1 MPLTAIRKRITA
13 LVLTLMMV
21 LFCGVSAAEIGKI
34 NIVQEGKSKLS
45 EELIRFNLQLKPGG
59 VFDEN
64 VLNSDIKRL
73 YETGYFADVL
83 TETKEAG
90 EGKVDVTI
98 KTVARP
104 TIKNVYIVGNVK
116 FDSYELMRNVSL
128 NADQPMNDNQL
139 LESVRKLREFYKEKG
154 YNEAQVVPE
163 IKTLEDGRID
173 VIFQVTEN
181 LRLKVDHVTFEGNTV
196 YSAMTL
202 KDVLANRWSI
212 LSRFFEIGLFDPAE
226 INNDKARLRELYLN
240 KGYLDFKVEDVAV
253 TPQPGDPEYVD
264 IKYKL
269 YEGEP
274 YKVGDIS
281 IEGNHVFD
289 TEQLLGLIKLKKGQ
303 IFDNREEQAS
313 NKEITG
319 LYQTLGYAD
328 VACSAERIPDFE
340 NKTVNLKFIVYEG
353 RKYEVG
359 EVYVVGNKK
368 TKTPV
373 ILRELVIQPDDPLDN
388 NRIEASK
395 ERLMGTGYFKS
406 VEAVSVNTDQISK
419 KDVTF
424 EVEEKETFTFKIGG
438 GYSSE
443 DSLVGM
449 VEVSNSNFDITDPKN
464 WFYGGGQRF
473 RIQGLFGIERM
484 GLNVDFSEPWLLG
497 IPLRLDVS
505 GYWNEFEYQYWNEQR
520 GGGKFSLTKRIF
532 DDFTSVTAGYKIEYV
547 RVYKVSSDQ
556 SQEMR
561 DLQGNWR
568 VSQPSISL
576 TRDTR
581 DNLMEPTSG
590 YYLNAF
596 SSVTPRVLGSSDNYY
611 RVEAKASYYYSF
623 FDKAI
628 VTHVGGKIG
637 TVSGFNYKD
646 DVPVF
651 ERYFLGGG
659 DTIRGFPY
667 REVSPTDCNGHEVGG
682 NSMLLLT
689 AEVTHPIWSFI
700 RGAVF
705 VDAGNVWSASY
716 RYDFN
721 KFNVGAGYGL
731 RLKVPYF
738 NAPIKLDLA
747 YPILNDQDYVKS
759 TLRFHFNMGVA
770 F

>member
-1 MPLTAIRKRITA
+1 MPLAAIRKWIA
-13 LVLTLMMV
+13 VLVISIFSAAGLP
-21 LFCGVSAAEIGKI
+21 AAEIGKI
-34 NIVQEGKSKLS
+34 DIVQEGGSKLS
-45 EELIRFNLQLKPGG
+45 PELIQFNLQLKAGG
-59 VFDEN
+59 AFDEN

-83 TETKEAG
+83 TETTDAG
-90 EGKVDVTI
+90 DGKINITI
-98 KTVARP
+98 KTIAHP
-104 TIKNVYIVGNVK
+104 TIKNVYVLGNVK
-116 FDSYELMRNVSL
+116 FDSYNLMRNVSL
-128 NADQPMNDNQL
+128 NGDQPLNNNQL
-139 LESVRKLREFYKEKG
+139 RDSARKLREFYREKG
-154 YNEAQVVPE
+154 YNDAQVVPE
-163 IKTLEDGRID
+163 VKTLEDGRVD
-173 VIFQVTEN
+173 VIFQITEN

-196 YSAMTL
+196 YSNMTL
-202 KDVLANRWSI
+202 RNTLANRWSL
-212 LSRFFEIGLFDPAE
+212 LSRLFEVGLFDPAE
-226 INNDKARLRELYLN
+226 LNNDKARLRELYLN
-240 KGYLDFKVEDVAV
+240 KGFLDFKVEDVTV

-264 IKYKL
+264 LHFKL

-274 YKVGDIS
+274 YKVGEIKV
-281 IEGNHVFD
+281 EGDHIFD
-289 TEQLLGLIKLKKGQ
+289 SEQLLGMISLKQGDT
-303 IFDNREEQAS
+303 FDNRLEQES

-319 LYQTLGYAD
+319 LYQTLGHAD
-328 VACSAERIPDFE
+328 VSCSAERTPNYE
-340 NKTVNLKFIVYEG
+340 TKTVDLKFIVYEG
-353 RKYEVG
+353 RKYEVN
-359 EVYVVGNKK
+359 EIHIVGNKR

-373 ILRELVIQPDDPLDN
+373 ILRDLVIQPGDPLDN

-395 ERLMGTGYFKS
+395 ERLMGMGYFKN
-406 VEAVSVNTDQISK
+406 VEAVSINTDDIGK

-424 EVEEKETFTFKIGG
+424 EVEEKETFTFKVGA

-449 VEVSNSNFDITDPKN
+449 AEISNSNFDITDPKN

-473 RIQGLFGIERM
+473 RIQGMFGIERM
-484 GLNVDFSEPWLLG
+484 GFNVDFAEPWLFG
-497 IPLRLDVS
+497 IPLRLDTS
-505 GYWNEFEYQYWNEQR
+505 GYWNEFDYEYWREQR
-520 GGGKFSLTKRIF
+520 GGGKFSLTKNIF
-532 DDFTSVTAGYKIEYV
+532 DDFTSVAVGYKIEHV
-547 RVYKVSSDQ
+547 RVFKVSGSE

-568 VSQPSISL
+568 VSQPSLSI

-611 RVEAKASYYYSF
+611 RVEAKGSYYYSF

-628 VTHVGGKIG
+628 VAHVGGKIG
-637 TVSGFNYKD
+637 TVSGFNHKD

-659 DTIRGFPY
+659 DSLRGFPF
-667 REVSPTDCNGHEVGG
+667 REVSPTDSNGHEVGG
-682 NSMLLLT
+682 NSMLLMT
-689 AEVTHPIWSFI
+689 AEVSHPIWDFI

-705 VDAGNVWSASY
+705 VDAGNVWSSSY
-716 RYDFN
+716 RYNLN

-731 RLKVPYF
+731 RIKVPYF

-747 YPILNDQDYVKS
+747 YPILNDQEHVKS